1 MTSPASPAPST
12 APSAAS
18 TTAIGAGRLA
28 LLLQESITAITRLR
42 ANRQPVTD
50 AQAFRAQML
59 QLLRYAEQ
67 EAAASGYDTGDARL
81 AVFAVV
87 ALLDESVLNARQPAL
102 AEWARRPLQEEL
114 YGGHMAG
121 EWFFQHIDQLL
132 ARPDSPALADVLE
145 VYELCLLLGFRGRY
159 GAGDPG
165 ALHAIA
171 ARAGERVLRI
181 RGAQPDL
188 VPGWRPA
195 DDAVVGGDPWVR
207 RLAIALGSS
216 VALVL
221 VLWGVSALTL
231 RGAAS
236 EVASLAPATPSA
248 GAPAAR

>member
-1 MTSPASPAPST
+1 MTNPARST
-12 APSAAS
+12 SPSAA
-18 TTAIGAGRLA
+18 TAVSATALGSGRLA
-28 LLLQESITAITRLR
+28 LLLQEALTAIIRLR

-50 AQAFRAQML
+50 ASAFRAQML

-67 EAAASGYDTGDARL
+67 EATATGYDPADARL

-114 YGGHMAG
+114 FGGHLAG
-121 EWFFQHIDQLL
+121 EWFFQHVDQLL
-132 ARPDSPALADVLE
+132 ARPDSPALADTLE

-165 ALHAIA
+165 ALHAFA
-171 ARAGERVLRI
+171 SRAGERNARI
-181 RGAQPDL
+181 RGAPADL

-195 DDAVVGGDPWVR
+195 DDTVAGHDPWVR
-207 RLAIALGSS
+207 RLSIALGSS
-216 VALVL
+216 LALAV

-231 RGAAS
+231 RGAAG
-236 EVASLAPATPSA
+236 ELDALAPTSAATTA
-248 GAPAAR
+248 TR